1 MQLVTVYNVPLAKSH
16 GQVIFKIIC
25 LHVILI
31 LSNTLTPH
39 YWLQVWCLQLYF
51 DETRIALKVSDY

>member
-1 MQLVTVYNVPLAKSH
+1 MRKACRKKAVFGVSPASVLYVSVQLVTVYNVPLAKSR

-31 LSNTLTPH
+31 P
-39 YWLQVWCLQLYF
+39 Q
-51 DETRIALKVSDY
+51 